1 MRFSKHTQAETFNRK
16 EMVKA
21 LCTYLGVRS
30 VYNGVATQSYTV
42 GPYTVDRDGSI
53 LCEDITPLRDF
64 LIGNG
69 YARPEDFKAP
79 AENTEAD
86 AEEHAAAA
94 GTESEEPAAGT
105 DTSFSIGMPA
115 SAMTVPALQNLLY
128 MLYTKQYL
136 LNRAFGQPLL
146 CISEQLITRL
156 QNHTPESLA
165 DFEAILKDAR
175 DRGELKGFSFE
186 DGDVKMDFPIDE
198 RDSEVWVLYSL
209 LLSRIIDGAMRTH
222 RTKPELQT
230 PENERYYMYSWLIR
244 LGCGG
249 PDSKALRSLMI
260 RNLKG
265 YCAFPDENRAQKH
278 RDKYREIRRI
288 RQESNEEADNR

>member
-21 LCTYLGVRS
+21 LCAYLGVRS

-42 GPYTVDRDGSI
+42 GPYTIDRDGSI

-64 LIGNG
+64 LIDNG
-69 YARPEDFKAP
+69 YARPEDFEAP

-115 SAMTVPALQNLLY
+115 SAMTVPALKNLLY
-128 MLYTKQYL
+128 MLYTKQHL

-146 CISEQLITRL
+146 CISEHLIAQLQER
-156 QNHTPESLA
+156 TPESLD
-165 DFEAILKDAR
+165 DFEAVLKDAR
-175 DRGELKGFSFE
+175 DRGQLKGFSYE
-186 DGDVKMDFPIDE
+186 YGDVKMDFPIDE
-198 RDSEVWVLYSL
+198 QDSETWVPYSI
-209 LLSRIIDGAMRTH
+209 LLSKIIDGALRTR
-222 RTKPELQT
+222 RTKPVLQK

-249 PDSKALRSLMI
+249 PGSKALRNLMI

-278 RDKYREIRRI
+278 RDKYKEIRRI
-288 RQESNEEADNR
+288 RIESNEEADSR